1 MKRIYH
7 DRVIGRVC
15 IAALASAA
23 LSACSSTDPSRTGST
38 DRRGPGRIQT
48 ISPAART
55 ADGGITSPGGIFKIN
70 VPPVPPPTL
79 QYYGGRVIGNVQIV
93 QVIWNSGGSFE
104 DFVQNGEL
112 AAFYAGITNSRFIDM
127 LSEYNTTTA
136 TPADNGAK
144 VRQVIGRGSFG
155 GAFTIAPSVTDT
167 MLTDD
172 QIRAE
177 LAAQI
182 AAGQLPSPQTDGHGN
197 PNTIYF
203 LNFPQG
209 VTINLG
215 PAAQSCK
222 VPDDAGIGFC
232 AYHETYVPPG
242 GPEIYYAVMP
252 DFRNGDCAQHCRGE
266 LSPFERETTVASH
279 ELAEAITDAE
289 IGLVPSAAQRGD
301 AGVPIPFDD
310 AGIAQIRPAAWID
323 VDFLDRNLGEGDEV
337 GDICARLPSGQVTDP
352 SGASWTVQR
361 IWSSYA
367 EQCVLS
373 HISNGGFEGLL
384 APTLAGWTTTPNV
397 KAVTVA
403 AHGVGGMILGFVQ
416 SGGPAGA
423 SQATQTF
430 DLPYP
435 SSGGSVSLSF
445 ANLLA
450 CDSPGTGFFS
460 ASLTDVG
467 TGTSITLVPPTCA
480 TTQGFAVTSS
490 DVTGFMGRTVTLT
503 LQGNDPTGL
512 TRAYIDDVNAT
523 TGPAPSV
530 NAIQNPGFEGFDYKV
545 TPPVP
550 GLWIKSGAIA
560 QAPSFT
566 GYRAA
571 LTGSATAPTPGDSSL
586 SQEFVAPA
594 GVSALQLWVR
604 PECTGAVA
612 NDWAIVALVDNTTGT
627 TATLL
632 PQTCNNSPLWTRVTG
647 SVVPGHDYTLV
658 LASHDDGAPDT
669 PMSAAWDD
677 VSLR

>member
-1 MKRIYH
+1 MKRTFY
-7 DRVIGRVC
+7 DCVIGRVG
-15 IAALASAA
+15 IAATLASAA
-23 LSACSSTDPSRTGST
+23 LCACSWTDGNRTASTD
-38 DRRGPGRIQT
+38 RGPGRTQT
-48 ISPAART
+48 ILPAART

-93 QVIWNSGGSFE
+93 QVIWNSGGSFD
-104 DFVQNGEL
+104 DFVQNGQL

-136 TPADNGAK
+136 TPADNGSKA
-144 VRQVIGRGSFG
+144 RQVIGRGAFAG
-155 GAFTIAPSVTDT
+155 TFTIAPSVTDT
-167 MLTDD
+167 AVTDD

-182 AAGQLPSPQTDGHGN
+182 AGGQLPAPTTDGHGN
-197 PNTIYF
+197 PNTLYF

-215 PAAQSCK
+215 PAEQSCK
-222 VPDDAGIGFC
+222 LPDDAGIGFC
-232 AYHETYVPPG
+232 AYHETYVVPG

-252 DFRNGDCAQHCRGE
+252 DFRNDVCSQHCRPE
-266 LSPFERETTVASH
+266 LTPFERETTVASH

-323 VDFLDRNLGEGDEV
+323 VDFLDQNLGEGNEV

-384 APTLAGWTTTPNV
+384 VPTLAGWTTTPNV

-403 AHGVGGMILGFVQ
+403 ASGRGGMLLGFLQ

-445 ANLLA
+445 ANLLT

-467 TGTSITLVPPTCA
+467 TGTSITLAPPTCA
-480 TTQGFAVTSS
+480 TTQGFSTTSS

-503 LQGNDPTGL
+503 LQGSDPTGL

-523 TGPAPSV
+523 TGSAPSV
-530 NAIQNPGFEGFDYKV
+530 NVIQNPGFEGFNYNV

-550 GLWIKSGAIA
+550 GTWINSGAIA
-560 QAPSFT
+560 GAPSFT

-571 LTGSATAPTPGDSSL
+571 LTGAATPTTGDSSL
-586 SQEFVAPA
+586 TQEFVAPA
-594 GVSALQLWVR
+594 GASGLRLWVR
-604 PECTGAVA
+604 PACTGAVA
-612 NDWAIVALVDNTTGT
+612 NDWATVTLIDNTAGT

-632 PQTCNNSPLWTRVTG
+632 PPTCNNSPLWTRVTG

-677 VSLR
+677 VSVR